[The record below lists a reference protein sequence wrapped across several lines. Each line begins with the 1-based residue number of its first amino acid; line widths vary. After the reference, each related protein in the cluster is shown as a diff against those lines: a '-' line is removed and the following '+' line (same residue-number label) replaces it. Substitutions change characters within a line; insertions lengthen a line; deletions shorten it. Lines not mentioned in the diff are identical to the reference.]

1 MNLGN
6 AIKSLR
12 KRKNLKQMAL
22 ADSIGI
28 SPTSLSL
35 IESGAK
41 QPSQETL
48 KKICQYLKVP
58 QPFIY
63 FLAMEE
69 SDVPEDRKGLYRAL
83 EPGLKTDIETLFLS
97 ALEPDKE
104 DSKFKEH

>member
-1 MNLGN
+1 MD
-6 AIKSLR
+6 
-12 KRKNLKQMAL
+12 L

-28 SPTSLSL
+28 SATSLSL

-41 QPSQETL
+41 HPSKETL
-48 KKICQYLKVP
+48 KKICMYLNVP

-83 EPGLKTDIETLFLS
+83 EPGLKRDIETLFLS
-97 ALEPDKE
+97 SL
-104 DSKFKEH
+104 DSK